1 MSSTYDYA
9 FYKKSADYIR
19 SRIGGDVPRIGIV
32 LGSCLGS
39 LDESI
44 TDRIEI
50 PYADI
55 PNYLTS
61 SAPGHAGKLI
71 CGSLGGARVLC
82 MSGRFHYYEGYSFD
96 QLRIPVYVFRLLG
109 VETLILT
116 NAAGAVNL
124 DYEVGD
130 ICVLKDH
137 INLCGATPQRGENL
151 PEFGPRF
158 FSMSN
163 AYTPGLR
170 TLAKEAAVS
179 LGFSL
184 REGTYFYAPGPHFE
198 TPAEIRAMR
207 LLGADMVGMSTV
219 TEVLSAAHCG
229 MDVLALSLATNLS
242 ADRVLDHD
250 VTEDVANVADVVQTR
265 FRALLLEILRRL
277 CAGKEETL

>member
-1 MSSTYDYA
+1 MTSDYN

-19 SRIGGDVPRIGIV
+19 SRIDGELPEIAII

-39 LDESI
+39 LDKELS
-44 TDRIEI
+44 DRIEI
-50 PYADI
+50 PYRDI

-61 SAPGHAGKLI
+61 TAPGHAGMLI
-71 CGSLGGARVLC
+71 CGTMRGTRVLC
-82 MSGRFHYYEGYSFD
+82 MSGRFHYYEGYDFS
-96 QLRIPVYVFRLLG
+96 QLKIPVYVFKLLG
-109 VETLILT
+109 IRTLILT
-116 NAAGAVNL
+116 NAAGAINL

-137 INLCGATPQRGENL
+137 INLCGASPLRGENIE
-151 PEFGPRF
+151 EFGPRF
-158 FSMSN
+158 FSLSN
-163 AYTPGLR
+163 AYTPALR
-170 TLAKEAAVS
+170 TLAKETAVS

-207 LLGADMVGMSTV
+207 LLGADMVGMSTI
-219 TEVLSAAHCG
+219 TEVITAAHCG

-250 VTEDVANVADVVQTR
+250 VSEDVANVSDVVQTR
-265 FRALLLEILRRL
+265 FRDLLLEIVQRL
-277 CAGKEETL
+277 AVLQA